1 MLVYALSPRHNHT
14 PFQGYTFNLIFNTS
28 SPTTNNNYMD
38 TGSSDTSRIALIT
51 GGTRGIGYGIAV
63 ALAKQGFNLAVN
75 GIRPADAVS
84 VQAALEVLKAFGT
97 DVIYCQADVSSKEAR
112 QRMLVDIENHFGQL
126 HVLVNNAGIAPR
138 QRNDILEATE
148 ESFTEVLATNLQG
161 PYFLTQAV
169 ANKMIGYRQQYN
181 GYDYCIINI
190 SSISA
195 TVASVN
201 RGEYCIAKAGVS
213 MATQL
218 FAARLGEYNI
228 PVYEI
233 RPGVI
238 HTDMTA
244 GVTEKYDAL
253 IAGSLFVQKRWGEAD
268 DVGKAVAALAA
279 GYFPYSTG
287 QVFMVDG
294 GMTIPRL

>member
-1 MLVYALSPRHNHT
+1 
-14 PFQGYTFNLIFNTS
+14 
-28 SPTTNNNYMD
+28 MD
-38 TGSSDTSRIALIT
+38 TGSPHTSYLIPHTSRTALIT

-63 ALAKQGFNLAVN
+63 ALAKQGFGLAVN
-75 GIRPADAVS
+75 GVRPGASES
-84 VQAALEVLKAFGT
+84 VQATIDALKAFGS

-112 QRMLVDIENHFGQL
+112 QNMLNEIEDHFGCL

-148 ESFTEVLATNLQG
+148 ESFTEVLTTNLQG

-169 ANKMIGYRQQYN
+169 ANKMIGYQKQHN
-181 GYDYCIINI
+181 GDGYCIINI

-238 HTDMTA
+238 RTDMTA

-253 IAGSLFVQKRWGEAD
+253 IAGGLFVQKRWGEAD

-294 GMTIPRL
+294 GMTLPRL